1 MYEIISGGKLLALAD
16 SPRYIRRNE
25 TSGCY
30 VEAAKEDAIGVAVAG
45 EVYNLPGGTAIPDA
59 PEAFIRESDASEYV
73 FRNRVMIEENAESA
87 EAAFIQSENALCELD
102 ETTESR
108 MSALEDAVCELD
120 EIINGGN
127 K

>member
-1 MYEIISGGKLLALAD
+1 MYVIIIGGGLVALTAK
-16 SPRYIRRNE
+16 PNYVKRHPE
-25 TSGCY
+25 TGCY
-30 VEAAKEDAIGVAVAG
+30 VEAAKEDAIGMAVAG
-45 EVYNLPGGTAIPDA
+45 EVYNLPGGIDIPDT
-59 PEAFIRESDASEYV
+59 PQVFIRESEAEEYV
-73 FRNRVMIEENAESA
+73 FRNIVAIAENKASA
-87 EAAFIQSENALCELD
+87 EAAFIQNENALCELD